1 MSESG
6 SVVRLDVGRQ
16 RGRDRDFAS
25 HEDERLRRMAL
36 IGEFAS
42 GAAHDL
48 GNLFAVIMMTLGR
61 LQGARRTGEFE
72 RQAECALE
80 AAATGMAVTRALL
93 RVASNQIEHSE
104 VFDPNVCIR
113 RFASLLRE
121 AAGLRVRLHLALDPG
136 VWPIIADPHATVL
149 ALLNLTMNARD
160 AMPSGGDLH
169 IASANVGLRGEVG
182 GLTGDFVALSA
193 VDTGAGMTKRAMA
206 QACRPFFT
214 TKGPGRGTGLGLTSV
229 TEFVQRSGGA
239 LAIESEEG
247 RGTTI
252 TLYLPRAVAGHARRD
267 ARDADDCQSVDEDR
281 RSRHSYRGDRHLPQG

>member
-6 SVVRLDVGRQ
+6 SVVRLDVGRR

-25 HEDERLRRMAL
+25 HEAERLRRMAL

-104 VFDPNVCIR
+104 VFDPNVCIG

-121 AAGLRVRLHLALDPG
+121 AAGFRVRLHLALEPG

-169 IASANVGLRGEVG
+169 IASANVGLCREVG

-193 VDTGAGMTKRAMA
+193 VDNGAGMTKRVMA

-214 TKGPGRGTGLGLTSV
+214 TKGPGRGTGLGLAKV
-229 TEFVQRSGGA
+229 REFAQRSGGA
-239 LAIESEEG
+239 IAIESEEG
-247 RGTTI
+247 SGTKV
-252 TLYLPRAVAGHARRD
+252 TLYLPRAVGH
-267 ARDADDCQSVDEDR
+267 
-281 RSRHSYRGDRHLPQG
+281 